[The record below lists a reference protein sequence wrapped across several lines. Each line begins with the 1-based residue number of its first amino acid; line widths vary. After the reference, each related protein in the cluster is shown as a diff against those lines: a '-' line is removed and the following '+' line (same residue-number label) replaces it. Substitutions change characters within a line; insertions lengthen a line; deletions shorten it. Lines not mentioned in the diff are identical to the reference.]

1 MPLCCFVAT
10 TLKEKLVTEPKNPVT
25 RRRFLERVGMAGGSV
40 ALYETMTALGLINLP
55 EAWAGPPQLP
65 AGSGAGK
72 KVIILGA
79 GIGGLTAA
87 YELTKAG
94 YKCQI
99 IELTERPG
107 GRNHTARRGTV
118 LVEKQESGKT
128 LKQVCNFDEGLYLNL
143 GPGRLPYHH
152 RRVLHYC
159 RELNVGLEVY
169 IMETM
174 ANLFQS
180 DKAFGGKAQIK
191 RRIAN
196 DIQGYISEMLAKAVN
211 QNALKEELNEED
223 RNRLL
228 CLLKNFG
235 DLGENDVCSKCGQT
249 KCSTCNKS
257 CADCVSCDKQCAT
270 CFEYS
275 GSTRDGC
282 DITVY
287 KPCLPGEKLEL
298 KELLSSEFWRY
309 RFYQSFEYEWQPTL
323 FQPVGGMDKIV
334 DGFVRKLSKLIQR
347 QTEVLNI
354 DIRDNGVTIAIRDLK
369 TGARS
374 SHTADYCISN
384 IPLPLLKKIKNNFAT
399 DFSYAVDQCVY
410 DPTYKLGWQANQ
422 RFWEN
427 NQNQIYGGISYTDD
441 PITQM
446 WYPSYDYFT
455 RNGTLTG
462 VYNYDKDAIAFGNM
476 SLEDRIRMARK
487 GAVKFHP
494 EFADNRIV
502 PSDKAVSIAWQNI
515 PNEGGG
521 WANWDPHSDDHAKAY
536 TRLLSPDRRFFVTGD
551 QVSQLPGWQEG
562 AMMSAQH
569 VVEQIGGRRLL
580 KTPGILRAPNT
591 RRLIH
596 GRS

>member
-1 MPLCCFVAT
+1 MKSKKGL
-10 TLKEKLVTEPKNPVT
+10 T
-25 RRRFLERVGMAGGSV
+25 RRRFLEAVGLAGGSAAV
-40 ALYETMTALGLINLP
+40 YETMTALGLIHLP

-65 AGSGAGK
+65 AGSGTGK

-87 YELTKAG
+87 YELSRANYT
-94 YKCQI
+94 CQI

-107 GRNHTARRGTV
+107 GRNHTARQGTV
-118 LVEKQESGKT
+118 LVEKQESGNT
-128 LKQVCNFDEGLYLNL
+128 LTQTCKFDEGLYLNL

-159 RELNVGLEVY
+159 DELSVKLEIYV
-169 IMETM
+169 METM
-174 ANLFQS
+174 ANLFQR
-180 DKAFGGKAQIK
+180 DDAFGGKAQI
-191 RRIAN
+191 RRQVAN
-196 DIQGYISEMLAKAVN
+196 DIQGYISEMLAKAVSQKALN
-211 QNALKEELNEED
+211 QQLNDDD

-235 DLGENDVCSKCGQT
+235 DLGQNDICSKCGEE
-249 KCSTCNKS
+249 KCKNCNK
-257 CADCVSCDKQCAT
+257 DCVSCLT
-270 CFEYS
+270 CGKECTTCYDYT

-282 DITVY
+282 EITVA
-287 KPCLPGEKLEL
+287 KPCLPGRKLAL
-298 KELLSSEFWRY
+298 KELLDSEFWRF

-334 DGFVRKLSKLIQR
+334 DGFTNKIGNLIQYN
-347 QTEVLNI
+347 TEVLYI
-354 DIRDNGVTIAIRDLK
+354 ESRKDGVRVTIRDLK

-374 SHTADYCISN
+374 NITADACISN
-384 IPLPLLKKIKNNFAT
+384 IPLPILSKIDNNFSDEFKKAVAT
-399 DFSYAVDQCVY
+399 CKY
-410 DPTYKLGWQANQ
+410 DPTCKLGWQANQ

-427 NQNQIYGGISYTDD
+427 NKNQIYGGISYTNH

-455 RNGTLTG
+455 KNGTLTG
-462 VYNYDKDAIAFGNM
+462 VYNYDQNAIDFGNM
-476 SLEDRIRMARK
+476 NLEQRIKLARE

-494 EFADNRIV
+494 EFADNKLV
-502 PSDKAVSIAWQNI
+502 PSDKAISIAWQNI

-521 WANWDPHSDDHAKAY
+521 WANWDPHNDDHSKAY
-536 TRLLSPDRRFFVTGD
+536 TRLLKPEGKFYVTGD

-569 VVEQIGGRRLL
+569 VVEQIARPRPLL
-580 KTPGILRAPNT
+580 EAPGIIRAPNT

-596 GRS
+596 GRG

>member
-1 MPLCCFVAT
+1 MT
-10 TLKEKLVTEPKNPVT
+10 KPKKGVT
-25 RRRFLERVGMAGGSV
+25 RRRFLEGIGLAGGSA
-40 ALYETMTALGLINLP
+40 ALYETMTAMGLINVP

-65 AGSGAGK
+65 AGTGNGK
-72 KVIILGA
+72 KVVILGA

-87 YELTKAG
+87 YELRNAG
-94 YKCQI
+94 YQVQI
-99 IELTERPG
+99 IEVTERAG
-107 GRNHTARRGTV
+107 GRNHTGRRGTV
-118 LVEKQESGKT
+118 LVEKTESGKT
-128 LKQVCNFDEGLYLNL
+128 LKQVCKFDEGLYINL

-159 RELNVGLEVY
+159 RELNVALEIYV
-169 IMETM
+169 METM

-180 DKAFGGKAQIK
+180 DKHFGGKPKI
-191 RRIAN
+191 RRQIAN

-211 QNALKEELNEED
+211 QNALNDELSGDD

-235 DLGENDVCSKCGQT
+235 DLGENKTCAKCGKE
-249 KCSTCNKS
+249 KCQNCNKT
-257 CADCVSCDKQCAT
+257 CQDCVACDRDCDT
-270 CFEYS
+270 CFKYS

-282 DITVY
+282 EITVY
-287 KPCLPGEKLEL
+287 KPCEPGEKLAL

-334 DGFVRKLSKLIQR
+334 DGFLRRIGRLIQYE
-347 QTEVLNI
+347 TEVLNI
-354 DIRDNGVTIAIRDLK
+354 DTRDNGVTITVRDLK
-369 TGARS
+369 TRVRRNIS
-374 SHTADYCISN
+374 ADYCVSN
-384 IPLPLLKKIKNNFAT
+384 IPLPILSKIKNNFDDEFKKAVAT
-399 DFSYAVDQCVY
+399 CVY
-410 DPTYKLGWQANQ
+410 DPTCKLGWQANR
-422 RFWEN
+422 RFWEDN
-427 NQNQIYGGISYTDD
+427 KNQIYGGISYTTD

-455 RNGTLTG
+455 KNGTLTG
-462 VYNYDKDAIAFGNM
+462 LYNYDQDAIAFGNM
-476 SLEDRIRMARK
+476 TLEDRIKVARK

-494 EFADNRIV
+494 EFADDKLV
-502 PSDKAVSIAWQNI
+502 PSDKAISIAWQNI

-521 WANWDPHSDDHAKAY
+521 WANWDPNSDDHAKAY
-536 TRLLSPDRRFFVTGD
+536 RRLLTPDRRFYVVGD

-562 AMMSAQH
+562 AMESAQH
-569 VVEQIGGRRLL
+569 VVEQIGGRRKLMV
-580 KTPGILRAPNT
+580 PQDLRAPNT

>member
-1 MPLCCFVAT
+1 MT
-10 TLKEKLVTEPKNPVT
+10 EKKKGVT

-65 AGSGAGK
+65 TGSGTGK
-72 KVIILGA
+72 RVVILGA

-87 YELTKAG
+87 YELSKAN
-94 YKCQI
+94 YQCQI
-99 IELTERPG
+99 FELTDRAG

-118 LVEKQESGKT
+118 LFEKQSSGNV

-159 RELNVGLEVY
+159 QQLNVGLEIYV
-169 IMETM
+169 METM
-174 ANLFQS
+174 ANLFQTN
-180 DKAFGGKAQIK
+180 KAFGGQAKI
-191 RRIAN
+191 RRQIAN
-196 DIQGYISEMLAKAVN
+196 DIQGYISEMLAKAIN
-211 QNALKEELNEED
+211 QNALKEELTNDD
-223 RNRLL
+223 RSRLL

-235 DLGENDVCSKCGQT
+235 DLGANKICGTCGKEKCQ
-249 KCSTCNKS
+249 TCNSS
-257 CADCVSCDKQCAT
+257 CQDCAT
-270 CFEYS
+270 CGKDCVTCFQYT

-282 DITVY
+282 KITVHD
-287 KPCLPGEKLEL
+287 PCEPDPQLKLAL
-298 KELLSSEFWRY
+298 NELLSSEFWRH

-334 DGFVRKLSKLIQR
+334 DGFKNKIGNLIQY

-354 DIRDNGVTIAIRDLK
+354 EVGANNVTVTVRNLM
-369 TGARS
+369 TGS
-374 SHTADYCISN
+374 TTNVTADYCISN
-384 IPLPLLKKIKNNFAT
+384 IPLPLLKKIKNNFT
-399 DFSYAVDQCVY
+399 PEFSNAVNECVY
-410 DPTYKLGWQANQ
+410 DPTCKLGWQANS

-427 NQNQIYGGISYTDD
+427 DNNQIYGGISYTDD

-455 RNGTLTG
+455 KNGTLTG

-476 SLEDRIRMARK
+476 SLEDRIRMART
-487 GAVKFHP
+487 GAIKFHP
-494 EFADNRIV
+494 EFADTNLV
-502 PSDKAVSIAWQNI
+502 PSDKAISIAWQNI

-521 WANWDPHSDDHAKAY
+521 WANWSPDNQDHSKAY
-536 TRLLSPDRRFFVTGD
+536 TRLLAPDRTFYVVGD

-569 VVEQIGGRRLL
+569 VIEQIGGRRLRTVPSL
-580 KTPGILRAPNT
+580 RRAPNT
-591 RRLIH
+591 RRLVQ